1 MIREIRASLAK
12 GLAGL
17 NVTVWTFLPDDL
29 NEIPCVVV
37 RQPTMQPDV
46 QLYAATVPVI
56 VVGRRLNDE
65 DAQIELD
72 DLADA
77 VVAAIRGP
85 DVAVTTIEPGTV
97 TVAELI
103 HPAYSVTVAV
113 GRVDCY

>member
-1 MIREIRASLAK
+1 MIREIRAGLAK
-12 GLAGL
+12 ALAGL
-17 NVTVWTFLPDDL
+17 DVPVWTFLPDDL

-37 RQPTMQPDV
+37 RQPTMQADV

-65 DAQIELD
+65 DAQAELD

-77 VVAAIRGP
+77 VVGGLRGP
-85 DVAVTTIEPGTV
+85 DVAISTIEPGTV
-97 TVAELI
+97 TVAELV

-113 GRVDCY
+113 GRIDCY